1 MTKPASIFDID
12 DNGAKHRAIDEALE
26 AVARGD
32 YVDHE
37 VVREWLLRL
46 AAGEDL
52 PAPIPVKGA

>member
-1 MTKPASIFDID
+1 MSKPASIFDID

-26 AVARGD
+26 AVARGE

-37 VVREWLLRL
+37 IVREWLLRL

-52 PAPIPVKGA
+52 PIPVPTKDA